1 MPNLRRVL
9 PAIAVAGLLIGIA
22 GMAFAGPN
30 AAAVITATADKT
42 TGLKAG
48 DLITV
53 KFSATG
59 LVGANGFV
67 AELIFDSTAVRDST
81 SSSFM
86 AGAIS
91 PGKQVDTLV
100 VKVAGYNRR
109 VFTGAALLGG
119 TPVTGASDM
128 ATLGITLKA
137 GATTANLAV
146 RQFIVRAPAGNDTIV
161 MSPLKVFQINPPA
174 PPVPKVSITPRT
186 ASRNFTQPQVLTASF
201 SGAAGDT
208 ISWTASGTVAGG
220 NIKIT
225 AIAGTAVRTL
235 PTLPAN
241 LTTTATTFSTV
252 TTAALA
258 GTSTITLGA
267 SGTGMMTA
275 TIIAAAT
282 SAGVT
287 TRDTAKVIFDVPV
300 PAELSA
306 FTGAFSD
313 GKVQLDWTT
322 VSQTNNAGWRVLR
335 STDNEHFEPVSGLVS
350 GAGTSN
356 DRLDY
361 RYADVNLPRDT
372 DKLYYILE
380 QVDLD
385 GKVTRSR
392 VTEVLLG
399 GRFGDM
405 PKEFSTAIYPNPFN
419 PATTVAYNLPEAA
432 KVSIIIYDALGQ
444 QIRALVSNAE
454 TAAGRYSI
462 QWDAKDNSGRQVAS
476 GVYFAH
482 YTAGKF
488 SGKQKMLLLK

>member
-9 PAIAVAGLLIGIA
+9 PAIAVAAGLLIGIA
-22 GMAFAGPN
+22 GLAFAGPN

-42 TGLKAG
+42 TGVRPG

-53 KFSATG
+53 TFAATG
-59 LVGANGFV
+59 LVSANGFV
-67 AELIFDSTAVRDST
+67 AELLYDSTVVRDST
-81 SSSFM
+81 SSSLM

-91 PGKQVDTLV
+91 PGKQLDTNPSPAL
-100 VKVAGYNRR
+100 AGYNRR

-119 TPVTGASDM
+119 TPVTGSANM
-128 ATLGITLKA
+128 ATLGVTLRS
-137 GATTANLAV
+137 GVTTANLAV
-146 RQFIVRAPAGNDTIV
+146 RQFIVRAAAGNDTLV
-161 MSPLKVFQINPPA
+161 FSPARVFQINPP
-174 PPVPKVSITPRT
+174 VPTVDLSPAT
-186 ASRNFTQPQVLTASF
+186 ATRNFNQTQVLTAKY

-208 ISWTASGTVAGG
+208 ITWTATGTVSGG
-220 NIKIT
+220 NIRIT
-225 AIAGTAVRTL
+225 AIAGTAVGTL

-241 LTTTATTFSTV
+241 LTTTATTFRTV

-258 GTSTITLGA
+258 GTSTITLGVA
-267 SGTGMMTA
+267 TGTGRMTA
-275 TIIAAAT
+275 TIIAALGT
-282 SAGVT
+282 S
-287 TRDTAKVIFDVPV
+287 RDTSTVIFDVPV

-306 FTGAFSD
+306 FAGALLD
-313 GKVQLDWTT
+313 DKVLLNWTA

-335 STDNEHFEPVSGLVS
+335 STDNVNFEPVSSLVS

-356 DRLDY
+356 ERLDY
-361 RYADVNLPRDT
+361 NYADVNLPKGV
-372 DKLYYILE
+372 DKVYYLLE

-399 GRFGDM
+399 GRFADM

-482 YTAGKF
+482 FTAGKF